1 MRLPQGKDK
10 CPTRLGE
17 PRGDCRRREA
27 GMQSA
32 CPSSQ
37 WWSLILSLFSVMLL
51 AGQKR
56 PMQVIYRIHLLPSG
70 DCE

>member
-17 PRGDCRRREA
+17 LRGDCWRREA

-37 WWSLILSLFSVMLL
+37 WWSLIPIIILCHAVSWTEKTH
-51 AGQKR
+51 AGNLQDTFT
-56 PMQVIYRIHLLPSG
+56 S
-70 DCE
+70 